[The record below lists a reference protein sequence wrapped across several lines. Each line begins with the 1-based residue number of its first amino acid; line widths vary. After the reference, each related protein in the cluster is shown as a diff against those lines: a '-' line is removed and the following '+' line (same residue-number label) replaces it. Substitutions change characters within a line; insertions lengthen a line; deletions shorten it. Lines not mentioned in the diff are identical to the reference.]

1 MSLPRLS
8 PLTLMPVPLLA
19 EPASWAAQGVCFSS
33 LPPWKMQGF
42 QPGHVAACLGWGRT
56 AAFLGSWLTTLG
68 AGEESARITGSC
80 RGGRGAF
87 NCRSHGDGAG
97 EIQGVGSLCVSWN
110 SAQFC
115 IFREE
120 HLVAPPWRGRGK
132 SVGPES
138 LLQVEDGGCITGATW
153 ETQVQGVYTAEQLL
167 GCSTL
172 PVTCHQLL
180 SWKNCCGGWSLKLK
194 GDR

>member
-8 PLTLMPVPLLA
+8 PLTLMPTPLLA
-19 EPASWAAQGVCFSS
+19 EPASRAAQGICFSS
-33 LPPWKMQGF
+33 SPPWKVQGF
-42 QPGHVAACLGWGRT
+42 QLGHVAACLGWGRK

-68 AGEESARITGSC
+68 VGEGSTFITGSC

-87 NCRSHGDGAG
+87 SCGSHGAG
-97 EIQGVGSLCVSWN
+97 EIQSVGSLCVSL
-110 SAQFC
+110 AQFC
-115 IFREE
+115 IFRQEY
-120 HLVAPPWRGRGK
+120 LVAPPWREWGK

-138 LLQVEDGGCITGATW
+138 LLEGEGGGCVVGATW

-167 GCSTL
+167 GCPIP

-180 SWKNCCGGWSLKLK
+180 SWKNCCGGWSLNLE